1 MRRPLRAGPK
11 CPAALLTC
19 VPFSV
24 VVGSPVSTSVI
35 SILVIIVIIIII
47 ALVSPSAPPP
57 APASVFVEPAQITA
71 SMPGPVILIVDAAIP
86 CLGPGPAATDALAS
100 IPPDLLILA

>member
-1 MRRPLRAGPK
+1 MRRPLRAGSK

-35 SILVIIVIIIII
+35 SILVIIVIIII
-47 ALVSPSAPPP
+47 APVSPSAPPP
-57 APASVFVEPAQITA
+57 APASIFVEPAQITA
-71 SMPGPVILIVDAAIP
+71 SMPGPVILIVDAPIP
-86 CLGPGPAATDALAS
+86 CLGLGQAATDALAS